1 MRARRQAPRCVSK
14 DGATQLENALV
25 SPFGGAADNHL
36 FWDEKTAQSGCA
48 SAKIEKLQPLF
59 LRRYLRHYRH
69 AGTAPVIY
77 GIIMLTA
84 KFEPFGELLPE
95 NGLGK
100 REQPKASAILSAVG
114 QGCFWLLV
122 VAIVATRVAYFSPAP
137 SFAPHT
143 ASALIHSAQR

>member
-1 MRARRQAPRCVSK
+1 
-14 DGATQLENALV
+14 
-25 SPFGGAADNHL
+25 
-36 FWDEKTAQSGCA
+36 
-48 SAKIEKLQPLF
+48 
-59 LRRYLRHYRH
+59 
-69 AGTAPVIY
+69 
-77 GIIMLTA
+77 MLTA

-95 NGLGK
+95 NSLGK
-100 REQPKASAILSAVG
+100 REQPKAAPAILSAVG